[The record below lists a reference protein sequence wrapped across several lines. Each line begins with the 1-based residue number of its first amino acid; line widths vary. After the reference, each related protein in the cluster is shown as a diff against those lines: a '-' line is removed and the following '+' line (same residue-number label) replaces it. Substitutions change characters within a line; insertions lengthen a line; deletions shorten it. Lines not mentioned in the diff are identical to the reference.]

1 MCVQMCMR
9 LHNIRPASFVCA
21 RLEMPWGRNE
31 CSNGNA
37 CVTGVNMDDRTKTS
51 TMGATHHVITVE
63 ILCGKTGR
71 PCWRSPWALVLI

>member
-1 MCVQMCMR
+1 MYGESKFLKMRALTMGSKYGVCMR
-9 LHNIRPASFVCA
+9 RVHNI

-51 TMGATHHVITVE
+51 TMGATS
-63 ILCGKTGR
+63 CDN
-71 PCWRSPWALVLI
+71 S